1 MQTLCKKITR
11 KIIKE
16 NHLQKA
22 FLKIP
27 GKIGH
32 SLGKKLAKIAKE
44 KHLQKIVQKNHSQKS
59 CKKSLAKIIKEKC
72 LQKSIGK
79 TLKKSHTKTCKNH
92 HLGENYFCVKIAK
105 QNENVS

>member
-59 CKKSLAKIIKEKC
+59 CKKPHAKIVQKIACKNQLEKHSKNHTQKLAKIITWEK
-72 LQKSIGK
+72 II
-79 TLKKSHTKTCKNH
+79 
-92 HLGENYFCVKIAK
+92 FA
-105 QNENVS
+105 